1 MIKKKLKSEHWIM
14 QFVLGPV
21 PTYPDTFESA
31 TQFFFS
37 DSKFSTSTLIR
48 IQIEFARPN
57 VSDTYPDSL

>member
-1 MIKKKLKSEHWIM
+1 M

-21 PTYPDTFESA
+21 PTYRDTFESA

-48 IQIEFARPN
+48 IQIESARPN